1 LIDSM
6 KITTSSKIV
15 RSRSPIETTVGSE
28 IVLMVLESGE
38 VYGLG
43 ETGSDVWRLLE
54 KGPVV
59 QQLLHELAEIYDADP
74 AVMETDVITL
84 LEGLQ
89 EKKLVEVL

>member
-1 LIDSM
+1 M

-15 RSRSPIETTVGSE
+15 RSPSPIETTVGSE

-59 QQLLHELAEIYDADP
+59 QQVLDELAEIYDADP
-74 AVMETDVITL
+74 VVLETDVITM

>member
-1 LIDSM
+1 M
-6 KITTSSKIV
+6 KITTDSRIV
-15 RSRSPIETTVGSE
+15 RSPFPVETTVGSE

-54 KGPVV
+54 KAPDV
-59 QQLLHELAEIYDADP
+59 QQILDGLAEIYDADP
-74 AVMETDVITL
+74 TVLEKDVIEM

-89 EKKLVEVL
+89 DRKLVEVS